1 MASGWS
7 KEEISR
13 RLDREREQNR
23 RAIHDREEDVRV
35 KQLELELVEYDR
47 IEQKVNHRLKV
58 YDQKRKN
65 KCEYISNYHI
75 FFINTIEKNILT
87 QAVFFKY
94 SRIFS

>member
-47 IEQKVNHRLKV
+47 LEQKVNHRLKV
-58 YDQKRKN
+58 YDQKGK
-65 KCEYISNYHI
+65 
-75 FFINTIEKNILT
+75 INVSTFLIII
-87 QAVFFKY
+87 Y
-94 SRIFS
+94 FS